1 MNLIKKKWKQI
12 LKFCFYR
19 WKQVFKTNTELWNG
33 VKNKIETINVG
44 KEGEYKKDFTK
55 SKFGSD
61 SNLLLNRRL
70 KFHTLTIVAWSV
82 EVGKYS
88 RQFF

>member
-1 MNLIKKKWKQI
+1 M
-12 LKFCFYR
+12 
-19 WKQVFKTNTELWNG
+19 
-33 VKNKIETINVG
+33 KNKIETINVG

-70 KFHTLTIVAWSV
+70 KFHTLTIVA
-82 EVGKYS
+82 
-88 RQFF
+88 